1 MPAGSDPNCP
11 GRRLTTSMW
20 GSRFADSLG
29 RPVPRPR
36 IPAAWG
42 PLHHPPRGAHH
53 PQRLCRHVG
62 VHLRAHQLQRA
73 SNGVRRAG
81 QRHGLCLA
89 GEWWLTAW
97 HAQLSG
103 TQARLLPRFAS
114 AEPSYMRPCKLL
126 CRVRR
131 CRVPHAL
138 SWRTCVA
145 KCGVWAP
152 VWGIQG
158 FQAPQCLVTPPPSRT
173 QLVLMHLFHPHA
185 HVLHPQNVDCAC
197 VGGEAQQL
205 GA

>member
-89 GEWWLTAW
+89 GEWWALVAHCLARTTQRHTSPLAAPIRIRRTII
-97 HAQLSG
+97 HASMQ
-103 TQARLLPRFAS
+103 
-114 AEPSYMRPCKLL
+114 
-126 CRVRR
+126 V
-131 CRVPHAL
+131 AL
-138 SWRTCVA
+138 SCAEMSSAARVVVANVRCKMWCVGTCLGHPRIPSPSA
-145 KCGVWAP
+145 FGD
-152 VWGIQG
+152 
-158 FQAPQCLVTPPPSRT
+158 PPP
-173 QLVLMHLFHPHA
+173 PPA
-185 HVLHPQNVDCAC
+185 LHWS
-197 VGGEAQQL
+197 
-205 GA
+205 